1 MPTKFHWTEAQD
13 LQIRRLRAE
22 GATWDSISAV
32 LGLARW
38 TVIERGRRIG
48 ARRPPRE
55 SPEQREDPA
64 RDALPPG
71 HPRTWAVLTV
81 GTVLEGMPYPL
92 PLLPR

>member
-22 GATWDSISAV
+22 GATWDAISAV
-32 LGLARW
+32 LGLTRW

-55 SPEQREDPA
+55 LPEQREDPA
-64 RDALPPG
+64 RDPLPPG
-71 HPRTWAVLTV
+71 DPRSWGALTV

-92 PLLPR
+92 PLFPR